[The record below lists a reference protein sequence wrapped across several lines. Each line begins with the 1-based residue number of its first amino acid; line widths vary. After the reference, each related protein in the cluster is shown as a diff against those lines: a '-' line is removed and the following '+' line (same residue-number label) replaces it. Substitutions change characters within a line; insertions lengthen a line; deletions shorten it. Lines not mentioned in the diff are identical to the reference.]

1 MNGVLTKKRTCA
13 SRKKEFIVRLH
24 AGQRLYRE
32 GSYSMTKKQEALF
45 TGSCFTIPTQVVT
58 QSINVYI
65 VEIFRLRCQVM
76 EKNALHPKTETLMEN
91 VFIYIDISFERERKD
106 SGAVHR
112 AQIYFQISNFCLL
125 YCIIWAHHKGSR
137 HRFLHFI
144 RVFSEVHLTA
154 HFIKW
159 LTFCKLMTY
168 RHKGICVFCLW

>member
-32 GSYSMTKKQEALF
+32 GSYSMTKKKPALF

-58 QSINVYI
+58 QSINVYV

-91 VFIYIDISFERERKD
+91 VFIYIDISFERERKE

-112 AQIYFQISNFCLL
+112 AQIYFQISNFLPLVL
-125 YCIIWAHHKGSR
+125 YNLGSSQGIKAP
-137 HRFLHFI
+137 FSALHQGF
-144 RVFSEVHLTA
+144 F
-154 HFIKW
+154 
-159 LTFCKLMTY
+159 
-168 RHKGICVFCLW
+168 